1 MNGKALNIKPDPRNE
16 AALFQ
21 AAAQLKDGAR
31 SAFLEEACKG
41 DSALR
46 LRIEALL
53 AAHDKP
59 DGVLADTGA
68 VESQRKPTSAPPSKT
83 PL

>member
-1 MNGKALNIKPDPRNE
+1 MNGHALTLKTDPQGE

-31 SAFLEEACKG
+31 SAFLEEACRG
-41 DSALR
+41 ESALR

-59 DGVLADTGA
+59 DGVLADSGP
-68 VESQRKPTSAPPSKT
+68 VESNARRDSSQNYYEI
-83 PL
+83 